1 MNTAEAAKSR
11 GNELYKARKFSEA
24 VAAYDEAI
32 SAFPYELT
40 FFTNKAAALLEDGK
54 FDEALKVL
62 TEALSRKSEI
72 SAISKEG
79 ASFEKVAK
87 VYLRIGNIHMRQN
100 RFEDAI
106 SAYNKALTE
115 NNDRNTRN
123 LLREAEAA
131 RDKSL
136 KEAYLDPVKAEEA
149 KDRGNTH
156 FRNSKF
162 AEAKTEYDEAIK
174 RNPTDAKLYSNR
186 AAALTKLAAYPDAV
200 RDLDECLRLDPTF
213 VKAYSRKGLAL
224 FFLKDYNKALAAYEA
239 GLKLEPTNQ
248 ELVAGRRQVLEKIQT
263 SYTETEPDPEQ
274 VKRAMADPEIQQILK
289 DPQMQIILQMLQENP
304 KAAAEA
310 LRDPKV
316 ASALNK
322 LVAAGIVRMH

>member
-1 MNTAEAAKSR
+1 MNTAEAAKTR
-11 GNELYKARKFSEA
+11 GNELYKARKFPEA

-32 SAFPYELT
+32 SAFPYEFT

-54 FDEALKVL
+54 FDDALKVL
-62 TEALSRKSEI
+62 NEALSRKSEI
-72 SAISKEG
+72 SAINKDG

-87 VYLRIGNIHMRQN
+87 VYVRIGNIHMRQN
-100 RFEDAI
+100 RFDDAI

-115 NNDRNTRN
+115 NNDRTTRN
-123 LLREAEAA
+123 LLREAEIS
-131 RDKSL
+131 RDKFV
-136 KEAYLDPVKAEEA
+136 KDAYIDPVKAEEA
-149 KDRGNTH
+149 KDRGNSF
-156 FRNSKF
+156 FRNGKF
-162 AEAKTEYDEAIK
+162 AEAKAEYDEAIK
-174 RNPTDAKLYSNR
+174 RNPSDAKLFSNR
-186 AAALTKLAAYPDAV
+186 AAALTKLVAYPDAI

-224 FFLKDYNKALAAYEA
+224 FFLKDYNKSLATYEA

-248 ELVAGRRQVLEKIQT
+248 ELISGRRQVLDKIQT
-263 SYTETEPDPEQ
+263 SYTDTESDPEQ
-274 VKRAMADPEIQQILK
+274 LKRAMADPEIQQILK

-310 LRDPKV
+310 LKDPKV

-322 LVAAGIVRMH
+322 LVAAGIIRMH